1 MYVRRLI
8 LTSRAVALTTGWHDL
23 DSGWNTK
30 ISARETNYGTRID
43 YVLVTPGVLPWIKA
57 GDIQPSIKGSDHCPV
72 FVDLHEEITTDTGE
86 RRVLRDLM
94 HMGVNDAKREPPRL
108 AAKHWPEFQGKQ
120 TLMSSFFTKRV
131 TETSPLP
138 TAAPPNGHSTLAT
151 AFGALETQPP
161 LPIGEP
167 PASNASQPPS
177 ASSQPDTEIS
187 APPSPV
193 TVSPAPSQASLK
205 PSQEP
210 RESRKRPRTDTSTS
224 GTVKQKKLEVG
235 QTKLSSFFTKPPP
248 PTTPTPTTAP
258 TKAPSSSWC
267 PSPEII
273 DLCEDSEE
281 LPSSLPTITSD
292 IRLPA
297 ENNASSSSGQSK
309 ENEKNGKTGPASWSA
324 LFTPIP
330 PPLCSVHREPAK
342 EFRVNKPGPNKG
354 KTFFLCSRPVGPGYD
369 KGRSERLREEVDHRY
384 KCNFFMWSKDAK
396 RAAPAT
402 TGGGAAG
409 IGTTS

>member
-1 MYVRRLI
+1 MYVRRLF
-8 LTSRAVALTTGWHDL
+8 RAVALITGWHNL
-23 DSGWNTK
+23 NPGWNTK

-57 GDIQPSIKGSDHCPV
+57 ADIQPSIKGSDHCPV

-86 RRVLRDLM
+86 RLVLRERV
-94 HMGVNDAKREPPRL
+94 HMDVDAAKREPPRL
-108 AAKHWPEFQGKQ
+108 AAKHWSEFQGKQ

-131 TETSPLP
+131 AETSPPP
-138 TAAPPNGHSTLAT
+138 TVPPNGLSTLAT

-161 LPIGEP
+161 PLPVEEP
-167 PASNASQPPS
+167 PASNASQPLS
-177 ASSQPDTEIS
+177 ASSQPDIEFS
-187 APPSPV
+187 VPPSPSPA
-193 TVSPAPSQASLK
+193 TVSPTASQASLK
-205 PSQEP
+205 PSQES
-210 RESRKRPRTDTSTS
+210 RESRKRTRTDTSTS
-224 GTVKQKKLEVG
+224 GTAKQKKLKAG
-235 QTKLSSFFTKPPP
+235 QTKLSSFFSKPPS
-248 PTTPTPTTAP
+248 TTSTPTAAP
-258 TKAPSSSWC
+258 TKAPSSGWC

-281 LPSSLPTITSD
+281 MPSSLPTITSD

-297 ENNASSSSGQSK
+297 ENDTSPSSQGKGS
-309 ENEKNGKTGPASWSA
+309 EKNGKTSWSA
-324 LFTPIP
+324 LFKPVPT
-330 PPLCSVHREPAK
+330 PLCNVHQEPAK

-354 KTFFLCSRPVGPGYD
+354 RTFFLCSRPVGPGYD

-402 TGGGAAG
+402 TGDGSADIRTAP
-409 IGTTS
+409 

>member
-1 MYVRRLI
+1 
-8 LTSRAVALTTGWHDL
+8 VALITGWHDL
-23 DSGWNTK
+23 NSGWNTK

-43 YVLVTPGVLPWIKA
+43 YVLVTSGVLPWIKA

-86 RRVLRDLM
+86 RLVLRDVM
-94 HMGVNDAKREPPRL
+94 HMGVDDAKREPPRL

-120 TLMSSFFTKRV
+120 TLMSNFFTKRV
-131 TETSPLP
+131 AEASPPP
-138 TAAPPNGHSTLAT
+138 TTPPNGLSTLAT
-151 AFGALETQPP
+151 AFGALEAQ
-161 LPIGEP
+161 LPQLAVEEP

-187 APPSPV
+187 APPSPA

-210 RESRKRPRTDTSTS
+210 RESRKRARVDTSTS
-224 GTVKQKKLEVG
+224 GTAKQKKLEAG
-235 QTKLSSFFTKPPP
+235 QTKLSSFFPKPPP
-248 PTTPTPTTAP
+248 PTTSTPTAAP
-258 TKAPSSSWC
+258 TKAPSSGWC

-281 LPSSLPTITSD
+281 LPSSLATITSD
-292 IRLPA
+292 IRLPDT
-297 ENNASSSSGQSK
+297 SSSSGQCK
-309 ENEKNGKTGPASWSA
+309 EIEKNVKAGAASWSA

-330 PPLCSVHREPAK
+330 PPLCSVHHEPAK

-384 KCNFFMWSKDAK
+384 KCNFFMWSKDAR
-396 RAAPAT
+396 RAAPTT

-409 IGTTS
+409 IRTTS